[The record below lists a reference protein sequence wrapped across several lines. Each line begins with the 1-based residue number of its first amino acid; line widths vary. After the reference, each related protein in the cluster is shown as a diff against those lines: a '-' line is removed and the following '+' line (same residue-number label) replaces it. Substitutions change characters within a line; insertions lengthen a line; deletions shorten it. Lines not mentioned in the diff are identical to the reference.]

1 MIKSNGVYFMFAS
14 QLTGWNPN
22 DNYYSTSTSLSGPWS
37 AWKKFADSGSNTYAS
52 QTTFV
57 LPVGNSFMYM
67 GDRWHSENLMR
78 STYIWLPLQ
87 ISGTTATMKNAV
99 NWIINPS
106 TGAMTAGPTENS
118 YEGESATL
126 ASGARTISCS
136 SCSGSQ
142 SAGYIGGTS
151 SGVIT
156 FANAQYSATTRT
168 TLRIKYLN
176 GDSSQ
181 RYADVTVNGKMQKV
195 AFVPHGGGDPGSSV
209 VHVDLKQ
216 GSNEIKI
223 AGNNGGWGPDID
235 RVFVPVN

>member
-1 MIKSNGVYFMFAS
+1 
-14 QLTGWNPN
+14 
-22 DNYYSTSTSLSGPWS
+22 
-37 AWKKFADSGSNTYAS
+37 
-52 QTTFV
+52 
-57 LPVGNSFMYM
+57 
-67 GDRWHSENLMR
+67 
-78 STYIWLPLQ
+78 
-87 ISGTTATMKNAV
+87 
-99 NWIINPS
+99 
-106 TGAMTAGPTENS
+106 MTAGPTENS